1 MKTTIQTTA
10 LGLLCCTLLAS
21 CGGHDYKVT
30 YNTEQVHKGDIST
43 SITATGTIEPVTEVE
58 VGTQVSGIID
68 KIYVDFNSEVKKGQL
83 IAELDKTNL
92 KSRLAS
98 ANAQLTSAKNE
109 MEYQR
114 NNFNRMK
121 ELHDKQYISDDEF
134 ESARLSY
141 DKARI
146 SYDSQKLS
154 VQEAQTNLSYAY
166 IYSPI
171 DGVIL
176 SREVEEGQTVAA
188 SMTTPTLFTI
198 AQDLT
203 DMRVIAD
210 VDEADIGGVKAG
222 QRVSF
227 AVDAFPNDKF
237 EGHVT
242 QVRQQATTSSNVVT
256 YQVVISAPN
265 PDLKLM
271 PGLTA
276 NVEIFTLELQDVLCV
291 SAKALRYMPRE
302 TAIMKGDVI
311 EPPHSRTNLWY
322 RDGTTLKAYP
332 VQTGA
337 SNGVFTQII
346 SGVNEG
352 QEVINEAVING
363 GVTQMPQMP
372 EQNNN
377 PFMPG
382 PPGRRNNNN
391 NSGGNRR

>member
-1 MKTTIQTTA
+1 MKTTIQNIVLA
-10 LGLLCCTLLAS
+10 LAGCAILAS

-30 YNTEQVHKGDIST
+30 YSTEQVQKGDIFT

-68 KIYVDFNSEVKKGQL
+68 KIYVDFK
-83 IAELDKTNL
+83 LDKTNL

-98 ANAQLTSAKNE
+98 ANAQLSSAKNE

-141 DKARI
+141 DKARV
-146 SYDSQKLS
+146 SYDAQKLS

-210 VDEADIGGVKAG
+210 VDEADIGGVKVG

-237 EGHVT
+237 EGRVT

-276 NVEIFTLELQDVLCV
+276 NVEIFTLELHDVLCV
-291 SAKALRYMPRE
+291 SAKALRYFPRE
-302 TAIMKGDVI
+302 TALMKGDVI
-311 EPPHSRTNLWY
+311 EPAEGRSPKLWY
-322 RDGTTLKAYP
+322 RDGQTIKAYP
-332 VQTGA
+332 VQLGA
-337 SNGVFTQII
+337 SNGILTQIT

-352 QEVINEAVING
+352 QEVINEAVINDG
-363 GVTQMPQMP
+363 NAETPQMPQ
-372 EQNNN
+372 QNNN
-377 PFMPG
+377 PFM
-382 PPGRRNNNN
+382 R
-391 NSGGNRR
+391 

>member
-1 MKTTIQTTA
+1 MKTSIQTTA
-10 LGLLCCTLLAS
+10 LGLLCCALLAS
-21 CGGHDYKVT
+21 CGGKDYKVT
-30 YNTEQVHKGDIST
+30 YSTEQVHKGDIST

>member
-1 MKTTIQTTA
+1 MKTSIQTTA
-10 LGLLCCTLLAS
+10 LGLLCCALLAS
-21 CGGHDYKVT
+21 CGGKDYKVT
-30 YNTEQVHKGDIST
+30 YSTEQVHKGDIST

-302 TAIMKGDVI
+302 TALMKGDVI

-346 SGVNEG
+346 SGVDEG

-382 PPGRRNNNN
+382 PPGRRNNN
-391 NSGGNRR
+391 SGGNRR

>member
-1 MKTTIQTTA
+1 MKTSIQTPA
-10 LGLLCCTLLAS
+10 LGLLCCALLAS
-21 CGGHDYKVT
+21 CGGKDYKVT
-30 YNTEQVHKGDIST
+30 YSTEQVHKGDIST

-302 TAIMKGDVI
+302 TALMKGDVI

-346 SGVNEG
+346 SGVDEG

-382 PPGRRNNNN
+382 PPGRRNNN
-391 NSGGNRR
+391 SGGNRR